1 MAGLIDRYLPHYQ
14 FAERHA
20 LRIDAPAGRV
30 LDAAQRPDVADDPL
44 ARQLIALRELP
55 SRLAG
60 RFGVASRLR
69 GRGSFGVDDFTPL
82 GRDGDREIAFGLAGA
97 FWQADY
103 GLVPLP
109 DAAAFEDLQRPGVAK
124 LVLNFHAEPVTGG
137 GTLLVTHTRVHCPD
151 APSLRRFRPYWLL
164 IRPASGFIR
173 GRLLRR
179 IARAAGPAEAH

>member
-1 MAGLIDRYLPHYQ
+1 MAGLIERYLPHYQ

-55 SRLAG
+55 SRLMG
-60 RFGVASRLR
+60 RLGAPSRLQ
-69 GRGSFGVDDFTPL
+69 GRGSFGLADFTPL

-103 GLVPLP
+103 GLVPLR
-109 DAAAFEDLQRPGVAK
+109 DAAAFEGLQRPGVAK
-124 LVLNFHAEPVTGG
+124 LVLNFDAKPAPDGSTV
-137 GTLLVTHTRVHCPD
+137 LVTHTRVHCPD
-151 APSLRRFRPYWLL
+151 AQSLRRFRPYWLL

-173 GRLLRR
+173 RRLLRR
-179 IARAAGPAEAH
+179 IARAAAAKESR